1 MKIQRLLLAV
11 LMIAGL
17 SGAASAAEI
26 QCKRILKYLSTGRSP
41 SDIAE
46 TMVISED
53 DVLACQEE
61 AEAGGGDDAKDAGA
75 EDAKE

>member
-46 TMVISED
+46 TMVVSED